1 MKPKDIKKL
10 LFSEINSV
18 SKKSDDYC
26 ISSGKDF
33 TRKRK
38 LPFETVIKTI
48 IGMESK
54 SMTNELI

>member
-26 ISSGKDF
+26 ISSRNLC
-33 TRKRK
+33 TSYN
-38 LPFETVIKTI
+38 V
-48 IGMESK
+48 
-54 SMTNELI
+54 